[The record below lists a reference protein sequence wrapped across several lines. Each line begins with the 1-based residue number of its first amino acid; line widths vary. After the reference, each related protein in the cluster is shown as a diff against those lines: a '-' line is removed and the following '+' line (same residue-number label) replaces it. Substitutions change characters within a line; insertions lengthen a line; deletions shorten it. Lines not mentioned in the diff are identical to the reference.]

1 MHWMLHTEQ
10 RSTGLTQCALHGKEE
25 RKPTPSTFVLE
36 NAKCK
41 MQNAKN
47 YSEVALEI
55 LSLFLESEIEEP
67 ILEQI
72 VKDAYNF
79 PVPLEQLDDSTFIL
93 RLDQGPTASFKD
105 FAARFMAKAMNHL
118 KPAGKEITI
127 LVATSGDTGSAVG
140 EAFRGL
146 DGFRVFI
153 IYPENEVSPTQKH
166 QLDSIGENVQA
177 VAIDCK
183 FDDCQ
188 NLVKLAF
195 EDDDIRHLNLTS
207 ANSINIGRLLPQ
219 IAYYFYAWSKLET
232 DSDSL
237 IFSVPSGNFGNSLG
251 GELAKRMGLP
261 IKKLI
266 IAVNENDEF
275 PHFLT
280 SGEYKKVAPSR
291 NCLSNAMNVGNP
303 SNLARYFDLYGGTIT
318 RDGPIHRQPNLDEMK
333 SFLNSYSISDV
344 DTVSTIKSIFDKYN
358 VVVEPHG
365 AVGLAALEKYRN
377 DTNDH
382 SIAICLET
390 AHPAKFPE
398 TVEEVLQIKIDPHKS
413 LASIAYRAGH
423 YHKIDN
429 NYESFKTYLLE
440 KS

>member
-1 MHWMLHTEQ
+1 MKPVTFREALFNGVAPD
-10 RSTGLTQCALHGKEE
+10 SGLYM
-25 RKPTPSTFVLE
+25 PTFIPQISKGLLE
-36 NAKCK
+36 
-41 MQNAKN
+41 QNAKN

-55 LSLFLESEIEEP
+55 LSCFLESEIEEP

-79 PVPLEQLDDSTFIL
+79 AVPLEQLDDSTFIL

-105 FAARFMAKAMNHL
+105 FAARFMARAMNHW
-118 KPAGKEITI
+118 KPAGKEITV

-146 DGFRVFI
+146 EGFRVFI
-153 IYPENEVSPTQKH
+153 FYPGNEVSPTQKH

-177 VAIDCK
+177 VAIDSK

-188 NLVKLAF
+188 NLVKQAF
-195 EDDDIRHLNLTS
+195 EDDDFRHLNLTS

-219 IAYYFYAWSKLET
+219 IVYYFYAQSQVEA

-237 IFSVPSGNFGNSLG
+237 IYSVPSGNFGNSLG

-261 IKKLI
+261 VKKLI

-280 SGEYKKVAPSR
+280 SGEYKKVEPSR

-303 SNLARYFDLYGGTIT
+303 SNLARYFDLYGGIIT
-318 RDGPIHRQPNLDEMK
+318 RDGTIHKQPILDEMK
-333 SFLNSYSISDV
+333 SFLHSYSISDAE
-344 DTVSTIKSIFDKYN
+344 TISTIKQTFDRFN
-358 VVVEPHG
+358 TIVEPHG

-398 TVEEVLQIKIDPHKS
+398 TVENALQIKIDPHKS
-413 LASIAYRAGH
+413 LTSIADQEGH
-423 YHKIDN
+423 CDKIDN

-440 KS
+440 KC